1 MKCKKDTTY
10 SVCKVI
16 LIYFILA
23 VIFLSFHKPKSL
35 LTTFFIPDKKWVVS
49 LWRLLSQNFAA
60 TGVVVLSFQFST
72 IKFSLPATKIHHQTR
87 GKLQRDKKIKYM
99 IKNSLIGILILLTSC
114 PIGKKRPGT
123 PSFLLFK
130 H

>member
-10 SVCKVI
+10 SVCQVI

-35 LTTFFIPDKKWVVS
+35 LTTFFIPDKKWVGP
-49 LWRLLSQNFAA
+49 LWCLLSLNFAA

-72 IKFSLPATKIHHQTR
+72 IQFSLPARKIHHQAR

-99 IKNSLIGILILLTSC
+99 IKNSLIRIPTLLTSC
-114 PIGKKRPGT
+114 PIGKKKARHT
-123 PSFLLFK
+123 KFSTV
-130 H
+130 